1 MSSSPLARR
10 PLSHRRSALV
20 LTAALALTFAVV
32 PATAASA
39 AVSTSCTGTTQS
51 AVQKR
56 ILADVNAAR
65 KANGK
70 KALTLN
76 SAMSTVAVN
85 WSGKQA
91 AANRMSHNPKYSS
104 QIPSGWTRAGENVA
118 FGYSPQKVNAAWMKS
133 SGHRANILGSY
144 NRIGIGVA
152 CSSKGLPFYTQ
163 VFGNYSR

>member
-1 MSSSPLARR
+1 MPASPRVR
-10 PLSHRRSALV
+10 RRSALA
-20 LTAALALTFAVV
+20 LTAALALGFAVV
-32 PATAASA
+32 PAGAASA
-39 AVSTSCTGTTQS
+39 AVSTSCTGTTQA

-56 ILADVNAAR
+56 ILTDVNAAR
-65 KANGK
+65 KAGGK
-70 KALTLN
+70 KALTLS
-76 SAMSTVAVN
+76 SAMSKVAVT

-118 FGYSPQKVNAAWMKS
+118 FGYAPSKVTPAWMKS
-133 SGHRANILGSY
+133 AGHRANILGSY

-163 VFGNYSR
+163 VFGYYPS

>member
-1 MSSSPLARR
+1 MSASLRVR
-10 PLSHRRSALV
+10 RRSALA
-20 LTAALALTFAVV
+20 LTAALALALSVL
-32 PATAASA
+32 PAGTASA

-65 KANGK
+65 KAKGK
-70 KALTLN
+70 SALSLN

-91 AANRMSHNPKYSS
+91 AANRMSHNPYYAS
-104 QIPSGWTRAGENVA
+104 QIPKGWTRAGENVA
-118 FGYSPQKVNAAWMKS
+118 FGYTPQKVTAAWMGS
-133 SGHRANILGSY
+133 TGHRANILGSY

-152 CSSKGLPFYTQ
+152 CSSKGLPYYTQ
-163 VFGNYSR
+163 VFGYYPAR

>member
-1 MSSSPLARR
+1 MSASPRAR
-10 PLSHRRSALV
+10 RRSALA

-32 PATAASA
+32 PAGAASA
-39 AVSTSCTGTTQS
+39 AVSTSCTGTSQS
-51 AVQKR
+51 AAQSR

-65 KANGK
+65 KAKGK
-70 KALTLN
+70 KALTLS
-76 SAMSTVAVN
+76 SAMSKAAVA

-91 AANRMSHNPKYSS
+91 AANRMSHNPRYAS

-118 FGYSPQKVNAAWMKS
+118 FGYTPKKVTPAWMAS
-133 SGHRANILGSY
+133 TGHRANILGSY

-163 VFGNYSR
+163 VFGNYPG

>member
-1 MSSSPLARR
+1 MSATPRART
-10 PLSHRRSALV
+10 RSALAA
-20 LTAALALTFAVV
+20 TAALVLALSVL
-32 PATAASA
+32 PAGTASA
-39 AVSTSCTGTTQS
+39 AVSTSCTGMTQS

-65 KANGK
+65 KAKGK
-70 KALTLN
+70 SALTLN
-76 SAMSTVAVN
+76 SAMSSVAVT

-91 AANRMSHNPKYSS
+91 AANRMSHNPYYAK
-104 QIPSGWTRAGENVA
+104 QIPSGWTRAAENVA
-118 FGYSPQKVNAAWMKS
+118 FGYTPQKVTSAWLAS

-163 VFGNYSR
+163 VFGYYPAR